1 MGIFDPSHRQQAD
14 FLRRELVGEKVEKS
28 ESKGNLRRIE
38 DVGSVREYVRK
49 NLEEIG
55 EAGRVGEL
63 EI

>member
-1 MGIFDPSHRQQAD
+1 M
-14 FLRRELVGEKVEKS
+14 VGEKVEKS
-28 ESKGNLRRIE
+28 ESKGNLRKIE

-55 EAGRVGEL
+55 EAGRAGEL